1 MLFMFLPES
10 EKDINLDGY
19 GGYMGIELTLR
30 FISEVS
36 SFLAKNGECWLLS
49 KAPILV
55 NGSNLLEDKLE
66 KLAMQ
71 LHLDISIFVIGYS
84 WVQAHMKF
92 HKSHGKLV
100 TITAVRPTAR
110 FGELEIEDSNVLSFK
125 EKPQLQDG
133 WINGGFFVVEPEFLE
148 FIENDKTM
156 FEREP
161 LEKAARLGQLKAYK
175 HNGFWQCMDT
185 KRDKDA
191 LEKMWA
197 EGNPRWCQ

>member
-1 MLFMFLPES
+1 MTGGRVKKIKPHLNNETFLLTYGDGLS
-10 EKDINLDGY
+10 NVDLDD
-19 GGYMGIELTLR
+19 L
-30 FISEVS
+30 IS
-36 SFLAKNGECWLLS
+36 
-49 KAPILV
+49 
-55 NGSNLLEDKLE
+55 
-66 KLAMQ
+66 
-71 LHLDISIFVIGYS
+71 
-84 WVQAHMKF
+84 F

-100 TITAVRPTAR
+100 TVTAVRPPAR
-110 FGELEIEDSNVLSFK
+110 FGELEIEDNNVLSFK

-185 KRDKDA
+185 LRDKEV
-191 LEKMWA
+191 LEKSIKQKKHLA
-197 EGNPRWCQ
+197 

>member
-1 MLFMFLPES
+1 MLTYGDGVS
-10 EKDINLDGY
+10 NINLDH
-19 GGYMGIELTLR
+19 L
-30 FISEVS
+30 IS
-36 SFLAKNGECWLLS
+36 
-49 KAPILV
+49 
-55 NGSNLLEDKLE
+55 
-66 KLAMQ
+66 
-71 LHLDISIFVIGYS
+71 
-84 WVQAHMKF
+84 F

-100 TITAVRPTAR
+100 TITAVRPPAR
-110 FGELEIEDSNVLSFK
+110 FGELEIEDNNVISFK

-185 KRDKDA
+185 KGI
-191 LEKMWA
+191 KMHLRKCGRKEIQDGA
-197 EGNPRWCQ
+197 NKFLCVS